1 MKRGLAVWL
10 LIMLI
15 ETAHGVLRGLFLAP
29 YVGEEAASRIGWPI
43 GLALVILVSVLTIR
57 WIGVTGA
64 APLLRL
70 GAVWAVLTAGFE
82 LLIGVARGLDN
93 VQLLASLDPRSGSV
107 LYSAAAML
115 LAPLAADWLRRRLG

>member
-15 ETAHGVLRGLFLAP
+15 ETAHGVLRGLFLTP
-29 YVGEEAASRIGWPI
+29 YVGWETASRIGWPI